1 MKIIK
6 VKNCKECPKALLQR
20 CTLKVMGNEEYKY
33 IPNREYHTIPDWCPL
48 ENLEFEPAYLKK

>member
-6 VKNCKECPKALLQR
+6 VKSCAKCPLTLLQR

-33 IPNREYHTIPDWCPL
+33 IPNREYNTIPKWCPL
-48 ENLEFEPAYLKK
+48 EDYKD